1 MSDPT
6 SIAGVTQQLS
16 PFQQL
21 IEFGGP
27 VMVVLLVLAVLG
39 AATFIYAMLVGAVFA
54 PRTDRHLKNAVD
66 RWKNSPSE
74 RTAAAVL
81 EVKST
86 RQRFNPMHG
95 LINNTM
101 QGLLR
106 GQTDTQIREDV
117 ARLAQKAL
125 QPFESPLKIIEVI
138 AALAPLLG
146 LLGTVM
152 GMMEAFS
159 AMASAEGRASASQ
172 LSGGIYQALMTTA
185 AGLVIAIP
193 LAAIA
198 AWMEFRLRRINTHM
212 NDLLVQVL
220 SASTHQSTPEPISTT
235 LAAAAPNASSD
246 QADKNT
252 ATGDKRFA
260 HAAG

>member
-1 MSDPT
+1 MPDPT
-6 SIAGVTQQLS
+6 AIPDVTQQLT
-16 PFQQL
+16 PIQQL

-27 VMVVLLVLAVLG
+27 VMVVLLALAVLG
-39 AATFIYAMLVGAVFA
+39 TATFIYAMLVGAVFA
-54 PRTDRHLKNAVD
+54 PRTDRRLKAAVD
-66 RWKNSPSE
+66 RWKRSPSE
-74 RTAAAVL
+74 RTAAEVL
-81 EVKST
+81 DQKTT
-86 RQRFNPMHG
+86 RQRFNPMHA
-95 LINNTM
+95 LINTTM
-101 QGLLR
+101 RGLLR

-220 SASTHQSTPEPISTT
+220 SASTRQDTPEPVTPT
-235 LAAAAPNASSD
+235 VTAAPGATNSETEA
-246 QADKNT
+246 NT
-252 ATGDKRFA
+252 ATGEKRFA
-260 HAAG
+260 HATG

>member
-1 MSDPT
+1 MPDPT
-6 SIAGVTQQLS
+6 SITDVTHQLT

-27 VMVVLLVLAVLG
+27 VMVVLVVLAVLG

-54 PRTDRHLKNAVD
+54 PRTDRHLKAAVD
-66 RWKNSPSE
+66 RWKSSPSE

-81 EVKST
+81 DLKTT
-86 RQRFNPMHG
+86 RQRFNPMHS
-95 LINNTM
+95 LINTTM

-106 GQTDTQIREDV
+106 GQTDTQIRENV
-117 ARLAQKAL
+117 ARMAQKAL

-220 SASTHQSTPEPISTT
+220 SASTYQDTQASVTT
-235 LAAAAPNASSD
+235 KLTATAPNTSSD
-246 QADKNT
+246 EADNN
-252 ATGDKRFA
+252 AASGNKRFA
-260 HAAG
+260 HATG